1 MSQSTTQAPDPL
13 IAAARVLAHGG
24 PFEVRLDALAAQAV
38 TMAAGTGA
46 VIYLLDGEHGVFLPG
61 GSAGLGEDA
70 AAGLTPLTLETDGM
84 ADPVAAAVQARRAAV
99 TAAEGPL
106 GTVLASGGRSARMLA
121 TLPLVTEDDDGAQ
134 AVQGLLAVGLSGT
147 PDDEAALLAR
157 LTALADLTAAVIHQ
171 VRLERA
177 VAERSEWLERVAHID
192 PLTGLTN
199 RRTFERVLE
208 HELVRAGRQGT
219 ALSLALFDIDGL
231 AAIDQ
236 ARGADAA
243 DQVLRT
249 VAAALAD
256 SVRLV
261 DTVARYGGDEF
272 ALIAPGAAGRTIAE
286 RVVAAVAALEAAEG
300 TAAISISA
308 GLARF
313 PEDGASGTELL
324 EAADAALR
332 AAKQDGRGTIAEA
345 PPSDA

>member
-1 MSQSTTQAPDPL
+1 VSQSTTQAPDPL
-13 IAAARVLAHGG
+13 IAAARVVAHGG
-24 PFEVRLDALAAQAV
+24 PFEVRLDALAAQALA
-38 TMAAGTGA
+38 MAAGTGA
-46 VIYLLDGEHGVFLPG
+46 VIFLLDGERGVFLPG
-61 GSAGLGEDA
+61 GSAGLGEDV
-70 AAGLTPLTLETDGM
+70 AAGLPQITLETDG
-84 ADPVAAAVQARRAAV
+84 ASDPVAAAVQARRAAV
-99 TAAEGPL
+99 TTVEGPL
-106 GTVLASGGRSARMLA
+106 GTVLRSGDGSVGALA
-121 TLPLVTEDDDGAQ
+121 TLPLVTEDDEGAQ
-134 AVQGLLAVGLSGT
+134 AVQGLLAVGLSGA
-147 PDDEAALLAR
+147 PDDEVDLLAR

-171 VRLERA
+171 ARLERA

-208 HELVRAGRQGT
+208 QELVRAGRQGT

-231 AAIDQ
+231 AAIDK

-243 DQVLRT
+243 DQVLRR

-286 RVVAAVAALEAAEG
+286 RVAAAVAALDAADG
-300 TAAISISA
+300 TAGISVSA

-313 PEDGASGTELL
+313 PDDGASGTELL

-332 AAKQDGRGTIAEA
+332 AAKQGGRGTIAEA
-345 PPSDA
+345 PPPDA